1 MKSQHWYKSQINSTL
16 LWPALNWPSMDETYS
31 KLLIILCKFDAD
43 TSANQ
48 KSKWHSLKLKFSPQ
62 IPPGQRLETTVKINP
77 TKEGIHTVMVDIDAA
92 EVVDIKAMKNLTV
105 TA

>member
-1 MKSQHWYKSQINSTL
+1 M
-16 LWPALNWPSMDETYS
+16 
-31 KLLIILCKFDAD
+31 
-43 TSANQ
+43 
-48 KSKWHSLKLKFSPQ
+48 LKLNLSPQ